1 MLSSSSQAQM
11 LQPTMKIMPFDGAS
25 GDSQQYYFLDN
36 FYANGWENKAQEVTA
51 QNIADSTIFT
61 TFLDSQIQQQPP
73 PKLEDFLGNDSS
85 LVRYSDSQT
94 ETQDSSL
101 THLYD
106 QGGSAYFHDHND
118 LKTLG
123 STESGTELGFSQCPN
138 GALSLGV
145 RARARARGSEK
156 ALVSVDSES
165 CKKISDT
172 FGQRTSI
179 YRGVTRLTA
188 MEFKPPPPAEE
199 KLHIVMFPWLA
210 FGHMIPFLELSRLI
224 AQKGH
229 KISFVSTP
237 KNIDR
242 LPKLPPNLSPLVK
255 FVKIPLP
262 HTENLP
268 EAAEAT
274 IDVTYDEAKY
284 LKFAY
289 DGLQKTHLSLKIP
302 CAYFNILN
310 AAFIGFL
317 GPVPIMMGGEDYR
330 TKPEDFTVPPKWVP
344 FESTVAFRI
353 FEILRIF
360 GDSVVG
366 DDENVSDLYRIGA
379 TIKGI
384 FTGNPLFPVG
394 LLPAADDG
402 GENGGGWSVMKEW
415 LDKQG
420 KESVVYIAFGSEA
433 ELSQE
438 ELTEVALGLEL
449 SELPFFWVLRKRSNE
464 IKLPDGFEERTKG
477 RGLVWTSWA
486 PQPRILSHDS
496 GINARVLEEKKMGYE
511 IPRDERVGSFTRNLV
526 AESIR
531 LVMVEEAGK
540 IYRNS
545 VKDMSRLFGDRDR
558 QDKYVDNLLGHLHSH
573 SRLKNERVQ
582 KIIN

>member
-1 MLSSSSQAQM
+1 M
-11 LQPTMKIMPFDGAS
+11 
-25 GDSQQYYFLDN
+25 
-36 FYANGWENKAQEVTA
+36 
-51 QNIADSTIFT
+51 
-61 TFLDSQIQQQPP
+61 
-73 PKLEDFLGNDSS
+73 
-85 LVRYSDSQT
+85 
-94 ETQDSSL
+94 
-101 THLYD
+101 
-106 QGGSAYFHDHND
+106 
-118 LKTLG
+118 
-123 STESGTELGFSQCPN
+123 ES
-138 GALSLGV
+138 
-145 RARARARGSEK
+145 
-156 ALVSVDSES
+156 
-165 CKKISDT
+165 
-172 FGQRTSI
+172 
-179 YRGVTRLTA
+179 
-188 MEFKPPPPAEE
+188 KPPPPPPPEE

-242 LPKLPPNLSPLVK
+242 LPKLPPNLSSLVK

-284 LKFAY
+284 LKCAY
-289 DGLQKTHLSLKIP
+289 DGLQKPISLFLESASPDWVFFDFAPYWVPEIASKLKIP

-379 TIKGI
+379 TIKGCDLI
-384 FTGNPLFPVG
+384 AVKSCSEFEPEWFQLLEDLHRKPVIPVG
-394 LLPAADDG
+394 LLPAAEDGDG
-402 GENGGGWSVMKEW
+402 GGGGGNDGGWSVMKEW

-449 SELPFFWVLRKRSNE
+449 SELPFFWVLRKRSNK

-496 GINARVLEEKKMGYE
+496 VGGFLTHAGWGSVVDGVQFGRVLITLTFLSDQGINARVLEEKKMGYE
-511 IPRDERVGSFTRNLV
+511 IPRDERVGSFTRDSV

-531 LVMVEEAGK
+531 LVMVEAAGK

-558 QDKYVDNLLGHLHSH
+558 QDKYVDSLLGHLQSH
-573 SRLKNERVQ
+573 TRLKKERV
-582 KIIN
+582 KN